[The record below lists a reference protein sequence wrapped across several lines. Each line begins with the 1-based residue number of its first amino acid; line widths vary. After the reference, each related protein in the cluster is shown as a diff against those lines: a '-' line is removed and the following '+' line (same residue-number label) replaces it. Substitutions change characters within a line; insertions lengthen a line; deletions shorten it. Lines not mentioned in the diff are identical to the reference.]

1 MEDWVEHLHQTGMHL
16 RQRFCTVQ
24 NPAIRAN
31 ACEKASSRSL
41 HPDVI
46 AHTDAMNLGNK
57 QSFSVAMVE
66 DTILTR
72 QKKQH
77 DMGQYEAMQYFKKE
91 GKMNKLTWLVLIFD
105 NVKGAGKGNEC
116 KSSACHLENKMRAG
130 DFLENASDT

>member
-1 MEDWVEHLHQTGMHL
+1 
-16 RQRFCTVQ
+16 
-24 NPAIRAN
+24 
-31 ACEKASSRSL
+31 
-41 HPDVI
+41 
-46 AHTDAMNLGNK
+46 MNLGNK

-105 NVKGAGKGNEC
+105 NVKGAG
-116 KSSACHLENKMRAG
+116 
-130 DFLENASDT
+130 